1 MPMLKYS
8 DELTQES
15 DNIVVS
21 FKGKEPFRI
30 RRYVKDIV
38 LKTMEIDSPKFYT
51 HYLGWDQTGG
61 DFKAE
66 WVGKKPWDRWTD
78 IKIMVRTWG
87 QQTIGDPEKNGWM
100 KMKLVGTLNTEYE
113 YTHSIQK
120 SLWWSYNYMF
130 YNNYRSKVLEEGR
143 EIYYRMLIEMKK
155 LYGIY
160 QGEQTVAQKL

>member
-21 FKGKEPFRI
+21 FKGKEPFRL
-30 RRYVKDIV
+30 RRHVKDIV

-66 WVGKKPWDRWTD
+66 WVG
-78 IKIMVRTWG
+78 
-87 QQTIGDPEKNGWM
+87 DP
-100 KMKLVGTLNTEYE
+100 
-113 YTHSIQK
+113 
-120 SLWWSYNYMF
+120 
-130 YNNYRSKVLEEGR
+130 
-143 EIYYRMLIEMKK
+143 
-155 LYGIY
+155 
-160 QGEQTVAQKL
+160 